1 MIKLA
6 EDNDMTEVPLD
17 LTDSELLV
25 LFKMAH
31 EADITFNKFVEQ
43 VLVEYLE
50 RQTNDP
56 LLNELD
62 GSSDNEVVQRPWP
75 YPG

>member
-1 MIKLA
+1 MTPKQ
-6 EDNDMTEVPLD
+6 DNRVEIQLD
-17 LTDSELLV
+17 LSDTELLA

-31 EADITFNKFVEQ
+31 EADVTFNKFVEQ
-43 VLVEYLE
+43 VLTEFLE

-56 LLNELD
+56 LLNQLD

>member
-6 EDNDMTEVPLD
+6 EDNRVEIQLD
-17 LTDSELLV
+17 LSDTELLA

-43 VLVEYLE
+43 VLIEYLE
-50 RQTNDP
+50 WHRNDP
-56 LLNELD
+56 LLNKLD
-62 GSSDNEVVQRPWP
+62 GSSNNEVVQRPWP